1 MILDA
6 LRTSFSSSTKVVLA
20 SASPR
25 RAELLR
31 QLGITKFDV
40 RPSLFAED
48 LPKTADG
55 ASYARATAAAKARE
69 VAAAVAKEREQE
81 EAEAENGGG
90 ETSSKSV
97 LIIAADTVVEVDSLI
112 LEKPSETDGGLQGKE
127 MLRRLSGRE
136 HRVSTGVAL
145 VLLPRRRRGRGGGEN
160 ENETEKEKEKSSSF
174 SETTLV
180 RFAELPESE
189 IDAYVASG
197 ENLGKAGGYGIQ
209 VRRRRRRRGGK
220 EFFFSS
226 FLEEALTSLSSLLT
240 LQPPPPPPPP
250 KKTNPPGPRRR
261 VRGGDRGVL
270 LQRGRPAAALPGQ
283 GGGGDD
289 ERGRRRLKCKK
300 KKKSARKLFL
310 FSFLAL
316 SRSVSLPFRI
326 PNLPPLK
333 GIQRNPSFLIY
344 CYKLWLRPRYPLRK
358 S

>member
-90 ETSSKSV
+90 GTSSKSV

-160 ENETEKEKEKSSSF
+160 ENETEKEKSSSF

-209 VRRRRRRRGGK
+209 VRRRRRRRGG
-220 EFFFSS
+220 EGVFLFFFFRS
-226 FLEEALTSLSSLLT
+226 THLS
-240 LQPPPPPPPP
+240 
-250 KKTNPPGPRRR
+250 
-261 VRGGDRGVL
+261 
-270 LQRGRPAAALPGQ
+270 
-283 GGGGDD
+283 
-289 ERGRRRLKCKK
+289 
-300 KKKSARKLFL
+300 L
-310 FSFLAL
+310 FSSHSSTSSSSTTTKKNKSPRAPPARSWRG
-316 SRSVSLPFRI
+316 SRGATSTWSACRCTPWPGRW
-326 PNLPPLK
+326 
-333 GIQRNPSFLIY
+333 R
-344 CYKLWLRPRYPLRK
+344 R
-358 S
+358 